1 MSKNNV
7 FIPRSDSIEYQSFK
21 NLVSEL
27 YQHLQNQSIHGNIFT
42 ISEFRNYE
50 PLFNRDLSKTLPKE
64 DLIQLAKEYLDK
76 IDPYAEIKVISDDD
90 SNKILFTL
98 PPLFLPVEK
107 LSTNSNNLKT
117 LESIKSIKSK
127 SDPVLHN
134 KTIYEYAVE
143 LLRNQMSDQ
152 HKSLI
157 KEYKIKT
164 QESIESIQKF
174 LTGDYDNELTESTD
188 NSNSDILE
196 DENIS
201 WE

>member
-1 MSKNNV
+1 MSKNDV
-7 FIPRSDSIEYQSFK
+7 FVPRSDSSEYQSFK
-21 NLVSEL
+21 NLVNEL
-27 YQHLQNQSIHGNIFT
+27 RQHLQDQSVNNNTFT
-42 ISEFRNYE
+42 ISDFKQYE
-50 PLFNRDLSKTLPKE
+50 PLFNRDVLKTLHKDE
-64 DLIQLAKEYLDK
+64 LIRLAREYLDK
-76 IDPYAEIKVISDDD
+76 IDPYAEIRIISDDD

-107 LSTNSNNLKT
+107 LSTNPNNLKT

-164 QESIESIQKF
+164 QESIASIQRF

-188 NSNSDILE
+188 NSNSDIL
-196 DENIS
+196 DDGNIS

>member
-27 YQHLQNQSIHGNIFT
+27 YQYLQNQSIHGNIFT

-164 QESIESIQKF
+164 QESIASIQRF

-188 NSNSDILE
+188 NSNSDIL
-196 DENIS
+196 DDGNIS

>member
-1 MSKNNV
+1 MSKNDV
-7 FIPRSDSIEYQSFK
+7 FVPRSDSSEYQSFK
-21 NLVSEL
+21 NLVNEL
-27 YQHLQNQSIHGNIFT
+27 RQHLQDQSVNNNTFT
-42 ISEFRNYE
+42 ISDFKQYE
-50 PLFNRDLSKTLPKE
+50 PLFNRDVLKTLHKDE
-64 DLIQLAKEYLDK
+64 LIRLAREYLDK